1 MHPNQLIPPNSRQ
14 KYRPENPIHRSS
26 QQNPN
31 PNHAVQKIR
40 QMLIHILTSRRRH
53 ERCNDEIDVRDEEE
67 YHDGESSAEGGRP
80 LLRVAVEGEGV
91 EIEVN
96 QAEGHEHVDDC

>member
-1 MHPNQLIPPNSRQ
+1 MFID
-14 KYRPENPIHRSS
+14 
-26 QQNPN
+26 
-31 PNHAVQKIR
+31 
-40 QMLIHILTSRRRH
+40 ILSRRRRH
-53 ERCNDEIDVRDEEE
+53 KRCNDEIDVRDEEE
-67 YHDGESSAEGGRP
+67 YYHGESSAEGGRP